1 MGRSYRLQRN
11 AWFASAFNDVIS
23 KFTPTGS
30 SASSFAV
37 PASIGQH
44 YVIDGLAVDGAGN
57 VWVTSN
63 NVNGQDSNADNLVFE
78 YNNSGTLLSGT
89 VGYAPS
95 PSSVLPC
102 SVVVDGSGNVW

>member
-1 MGRSYRLQRN
+1 M
-11 AWFASAFNDVIS
+11 
-23 KFTPTGS
+23 
-30 SASSFAV
+30 
-37 PASIGQH
+37 
-44 YVIDGLAVDGAGN
+44 IDGLAVDGAGN